1 MEMRIVKN
9 RDLLVLSLTLMV
21 VAAFLLLASW
31 SNYQASGREDKKAGI
46 SRIVQVIGISS
57 LALTTDC
64 TATRSLVEGI
74 CGCLGDIPGGYCYH
88 TACDVVANPGFLD
101 QDLFRL
107 TVDKVSPAHGGVGER
122 DRQ

>member
-1 MEMRIVKN
+1 MKYG
-9 RDLLVLSLTLMV
+9 DLLVIFLAGTV

-31 SNYQASGREDKKAGI
+31 SNHAAAAREDKKAGI
-46 SRIVQVIGISS
+46 SRIVQVIGLSS

-107 TVDKVSPAHGGVGER
+107 TINKLPASPAGKQDER
-122 DRQ
+122 D